1 MFLKFLSLAAP
12 TSPFKTDLNSEVPH
26 LMDLVNKTRLPLKPL
41 YPTLVFIKGLNSI
54 TFASYK
60 QHRFNHYAVVIEG
73 QTVHFV
79 HQKSDDPDAIP
90 LICFTDG
97 QVPCCTWFGRDLTGF
112 SGSFFEFSPVIKPLT
127 ESWTS
132 ATGKNVSYH
141 VVVPSLPGFVFS
153 SPPPQNWNVDDNA
166 RIFNILMTEV
176 LGYSTFAVQTG

>member
-12 TSPFKTDLNSEVPH
+12 TSVAVLADAGIAGDTFNVQPFKTDLTSEVPQ

-41 YPTLVFIKGLNSI
+41 YPRLGGNFDWEAQQAALNE
-54 TFASYK
+54 
-60 QHRFNHYAVVIEG
+60 FNHYAVVIEG

-90 LICFTDG
+90 LILLHG
-97 QVPCCTWFGRDLTGF
+97 WPGL
-112 SGSFFEFSPVIKPLT
+112 FFEFSQVIKPLT
-127 ESWTS
+127 ESWSS

-153 SPPPQNWNVDDNA
+153 SPPPQNWNMDDNA

-176 LGYSTFAVQTG
+176 LSYSTFAVQTG